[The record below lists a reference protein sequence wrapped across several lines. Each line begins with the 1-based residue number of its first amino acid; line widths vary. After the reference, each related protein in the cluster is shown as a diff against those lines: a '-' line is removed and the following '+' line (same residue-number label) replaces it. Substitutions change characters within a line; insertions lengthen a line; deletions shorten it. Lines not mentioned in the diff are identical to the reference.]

1 MVGPLRVLWT
11 SVLATLRLAPPG
23 GPASAQGL
31 LAGRLAFYINGG
43 YQAGST
49 MVGDLITVRNQ
60 LVTGASYRQLS
71 TSTLASFRGT
81 VPHPLVSS
89 DRAVPSMD
97 LASSYRER
105 RRTYMWP
112 RSFQSRRWV
121 GFNRGAVYVLGSER
135 VRAATR

>member
-1 MVGPLRVLWT
+1 MKNRLRWVSLRVLWT

-49 MVGDLITVRNQ
+49 MVGGLITVRNQ

-105 RRTYMWP
+105 
-112 RSFQSRRWV
+112 
-121 GFNRGAVYVLGSER
+121 
-135 VRAATR
+135 ATHIHVA